1 MKIVKLKFNYQI
13 KNKLMIKEKEK
24 KIIDQ
29 LIKDYNSNQEI
40 NDQIPVNIVEKIK
53 EQNIELNELCYDL
66 HDEVLG
72 EIKKEN
78 GKYKIN
84 IQGYDFNYR
93 RRFTMAHEL
102 GHYKLHKDLLD
113 EEGLDD
119 GLSYEAMYRKNA
131 KISSIE
137 ETQANKYAIEM
148 LVPKELII
156 SIVKELNKIK
166 EIPRIIDENG
176 EANNLNLIEYLSNR
190 FEVSKIALGFRL
202 NQLYK
207 KKEI

>member
-1 MKIVKLKFNYQI
+1 
-13 KNKLMIKEKEK
+13 MIKEKEK

-66 HDEVLG
+66 HDDVLG

-102 GHYKLHKDLLD
+102 GHYILHKDLLD
-113 EEGLDD
+113 DEGLDD
-119 GLSYEAMYRKNA
+119 GLSYETMYRKNA
-131 KISSIE
+131 KISSNQ
-137 ETQANKYAIEM
+137 ETQANKYAIDM
-148 LVPKELII
+148 LVPKELIM
-156 SIVKELNKIK
+156 SIVKELDEIK

-176 EANNLNLIEYLSNR
+176 KANNLNLIEYLSSR

-207 KKEI
+207 KK

>member
-113 EEGLDD
+113 DEGLDD
-119 GLSYEAMYRKNA
+119 GLSYETMYRKNA
-131 KISSIE
+131 KISSME

>member
-1 MKIVKLKFNYQI
+1 
-13 KNKLMIKEKEK
+13 
-24 KIIDQ
+24 
-29 LIKDYNSNQEI
+29 
-40 NDQIPVNIVEKIK
+40 
-53 EQNIELNELCYDL
+53 
-66 HDEVLG
+66 
-72 EIKKEN
+72 
-78 GKYKIN
+78 
-84 IQGYDFNYR
+84 
-93 RRFTMAHEL
+93 
-102 GHYKLHKDLLD
+102 
-113 EEGLDD
+113 
-119 GLSYEAMYRKNA
+119 MYRKNA
-131 KISSIE
+131 KISSQQ
-137 ETQANKYAIEM
+137 ETQANKYAIDM

>member
-1 MKIVKLKFNYQI
+1 
-13 KNKLMIKEKEK
+13 MIKEKEK

-40 NDQIPVNIVEKIK
+40 NDQIPVNILEKIK

-113 EEGLDD
+113 DEGLDD
-119 GLSYEAMYRKNA
+119 GLSYETMYRKNA
-131 KISSIE
+131 KISSNQ
-137 ETQANKYAIEM
+137 ETQANKYAIDM

>member
-1 MKIVKLKFNYQI
+1 
-13 KNKLMIKEKEK
+13 MIKEKEK

-66 HDEVLG
+66 HDDVLG

-102 GHYKLHKDLLD
+102 GHYILHKDLLD
-113 EEGLDD
+113 DEGLDD
-119 GLSYEAMYRKNA
+119 GLSYETMYRKNA
-131 KISSIE
+131 KISSNQ
-137 ETQANKYAIEM
+137 ETQANKYAIDM
-148 LVPKELII
+148 LVPKELIM
-156 SIVKELNKIK
+156 SIVKELDKIK

-176 EANNLNLIEYLSNR
+176 KANNLNLIEYLSSR

>member
-40 NDQIPVNIVEKIK
+40 NDQIPVNILEKIK

-113 EEGLDD
+113 DEGLDD
-119 GLSYEAMYRKNA
+119 GLSYETMYRKNA
-131 KISSIE
+131 KISSME

>member
-40 NDQIPVNIVEKIK
+40 NDQIPVKIVEKIK

>member
-1 MKIVKLKFNYQI
+1 
-13 KNKLMIKEKEK
+13 MIKEKEK

-113 EEGLDD
+113 DEGLDD
-119 GLSYEAMYRKNA
+119 GLSYETMYRKNA
-131 KISSIE
+131 KISSNQ
-137 ETQANKYAIEM
+137 ETQANKYAIDM

-166 EIPRIIDENG
+166 EIPGIIDENG
-176 EANNLNLIEYLSNR
+176 QANNLNLIEYLSNR

>member
-1 MKIVKLKFNYQI
+1 
-13 KNKLMIKEKEK
+13 MIKEKEK

-40 NDQIPVNIVEKIK
+40 NDQIPVNILEKIK

-113 EEGLDD
+113 DEGLDD
-119 GLSYEAMYRKNA
+119 GLSYETMYRKNA
-131 KISSIE
+131 KISSNQ
-137 ETQANKYAIEM
+137 ETQANKYAIDM

-166 EIPRIIDENG
+166 EIPGIIDENG
-176 EANNLNLIEYLSNR
+176 QANNLNLIEYLSNR

>member
-1 MKIVKLKFNYQI
+1 
-13 KNKLMIKEKEK
+13 MIKEKEK

-40 NDQIPVNIVEKIK
+40 NDQIPVNILEKIK

-113 EEGLDD
+113 DEGLDD
-119 GLSYEAMYRKNA
+119 GLSYETMYRKNA
-131 KISSIE
+131 KISSME

>member
-1 MKIVKLKFNYQI
+1 
-13 KNKLMIKEKEK
+13 MIKEKEK

-29 LIKDYNSNQEI
+29 WIKDYNSNQKI
-40 NDQIPVNIVEKIK
+40 SDQIPVKIIEKIK
-53 EQNIELNELCYDL
+53 EHNIELNEHCLDL
-66 HDEVLG
+66 HDDVLG

-84 IQGYDFNYR
+84 IQGNDFSFR

-102 GHYKLHKDLLD
+102 GHFVKHKDLID
-113 EEGLDD
+113 EDGLDD
-119 GLSYEAMYRKNA
+119 GLSYKTLYRKNL
-131 KISSIE
+131 KISSQQ
-137 ETQANKYAIEM
+137 ETEANNYAIDM

-166 EIPRIIDENG
+166 EIPSIIDENG

-207 KKEI
+207 KGDLRLTTIKIN

>member
-1 MKIVKLKFNYQI
+1 
-13 KNKLMIKEKEK
+13 MIKEKEK

-113 EEGLDD
+113 DEGLDD
-119 GLSYEAMYRKNA
+119 GLSYETMYRKNA
-131 KISSIE
+131 KISSNQ

>member
-1 MKIVKLKFNYQI
+1 
-13 KNKLMIKEKEK
+13 MIKEKEK
-24 KIIDQ
+24 NIIDKA
-29 LIKDYNSNQEI
+29 IEEYNSSQEV
-40 NDQIPVNIVEKIK
+40 NDQIPVSIVEKIK

-113 EEGLDD
+113 DEGLDD
-119 GLSYEAMYRKNA
+119 GLSYETMYRKNA
-131 KISSIE
+131 KISSQQ
-137 ETQANKYAIEM
+137 ETQANKYAIDM

-207 KKEI
+207 KKEILD

>member
-1 MKIVKLKFNYQI
+1 
-13 KNKLMIKEKEK
+13 MIKEKEK

-66 HDEVLG
+66 HDDVLG

-84 IQGYDFNYR
+84 IQGYDFSYR

-102 GHYKLHKDLLD
+102 GHYILHKDLLD
-113 EEGLDD
+113 DEGLDD
-119 GLSYEAMYRKNA
+119 GLSYETMYRKNA
-131 KISSIE
+131 KISSNQ
-137 ETQANKYAIEM
+137 ETQANKYAIDM
-148 LVPKELII
+148 LVPKELIM
-156 SIVKELNKIK
+156 SIVKELDKIN
-166 EIPRIIDENG
+166 EIPKIIDENG
-176 EANNLNLIEYLSNR
+176 KANNLNLIEYLSNR

-207 KKEI
+207 KK

>member
-1 MKIVKLKFNYQI
+1 
-13 KNKLMIKEKEK
+13 MIKEKEK
-24 KIIDQ
+24 EIIDQ

-66 HDEVLG
+66 HDDVLG

-102 GHYKLHKDLLD
+102 GHYILHKDLLD
-113 EEGLDD
+113 DEGLDD
-119 GLSYEAMYRKNA
+119 GLSYETMYRKNA
-131 KISSIE
+131 KISSNQ
-137 ETQANKYAIEM
+137 ETQANKYAIEL
-148 LVPKELII
+148 LVPKQLIER
-156 SIVKELNKIK
+156 IVFSLYKIP
-166 EIPRIIDENG
+166 EIHKIFKENG
-176 EANNLNLIEYLSNR
+176 EPNNHNLIEYLSDK
-190 FEVSKIALGFRL
+190 FQVSKIALTFRL
-202 NQLYK
+202 KNISKNLYSNN
-207 KKEI
+207 

>member
-1 MKIVKLKFNYQI
+1 
-13 KNKLMIKEKEK
+13 MIKEKEK

-113 EEGLDD
+113 DEGLDD
-119 GLSYEAMYRKNA
+119 GLSYETMYRKNA
-131 KISSIE
+131 KISSME
-137 ETQANKYAIEM
+137 EMQANKYAIEM

>member
-1 MKIVKLKFNYQI
+1 
-13 KNKLMIKEKEK
+13 MIKEKEK

-40 NDQIPVNIVEKIK
+40 NDQIPVKIVEKIK

>member
-1 MKIVKLKFNYQI
+1 
-13 KNKLMIKEKEK
+13 MIKEKEK

-113 EEGLDD
+113 DEGLDD
-119 GLSYEAMYRKNA
+119 GLSYETMYRKNA
-131 KISSIE
+131 KISSNQ
-137 ETQANKYAIEM
+137 ETQANKYAIDM

-156 SIVKELNKIK
+156 SIVKEFNKIK
-166 EIPRIIDENG
+166 EIPGIIDENG

>member
-1 MKIVKLKFNYQI
+1 
-13 KNKLMIKEKEK
+13 MIKEKEK
-24 KIIDQ
+24 NIIDKT
-29 LIKDYNSNQEI
+29 IEEFNSSKEI

-84 IQGYDFNYR
+84 IQGYDFSYR

-102 GHYKLHKDLLD
+102 GHYILHKDLLD

-119 GLSYEAMYRKNA
+119 GLSYETMYRKNA
-131 KISSIE
+131 KISSQHEIK
-137 ETQANKYAIEM
+137 ANQYAIEL
-148 LVPKELII
+148 LVPKQLIER
-156 SIVKELNKIK
+156 IVSSLNKIP
-166 EIPRIIDENG
+166 EIHKIINENG
-176 EANNLNLIEYLSNR
+176 EPNNHNLIEYLSDK
-190 FEVSKIALGFRL
+190 FQVSKIALTFRL
-202 NQLYK
+202 KNISKNLYSNN
-207 KKEI
+207 

>member
-1 MKIVKLKFNYQI
+1 
-13 KNKLMIKEKEK
+13 MIKEKEK

-113 EEGLDD
+113 DEGLDD
-119 GLSYEAMYRKNA
+119 GLSYETMYRKNA
-131 KISSIE
+131 KISSME

>member
-1 MKIVKLKFNYQI
+1 
-13 KNKLMIKEKEK
+13 MIKEKEK

-113 EEGLDD
+113 DEGLDD
-119 GLSYEAMYRKNA
+119 GLSYETMYRKNA
-131 KISSIE
+131 KISSNQ
-137 ETQANKYAIEM
+137 ETQANKYAIDM

>member
-113 EEGLDD
+113 DEGLDD
-119 GLSYEAMYRKNA
+119 GLSYETMYRKNA
-131 KISSIE
+131 KISSNQ
-137 ETQANKYAIEM
+137 ETQANKYAIDM

-166 EIPRIIDENG
+166 EIPGIIDENG
-176 EANNLNLIEYLSNR
+176 QANNLNLIEYLSNR